1 MERFTKVLIMNIYY
15 YLFFKLSEALNKKGN
30 NEWGPIAAITFL
42 VCVNMGL
49 IYIKA
54 FPVSAIFNSG
64 HKLFLIILGITLF
77 LTNTVLFL
85 DKKRYEKILNC
96 YKRESL
102 KSKRIGSFFVVLY
115 IVITLTSIF
124 FA

>member
-1 MERFTKVLIMNIYY
+1 MNIYY
-15 YLFFKLSEALNKKGN
+15 YLFFKLSEVLNKKGN

-42 VCVNMGL
+42 ICLNIGL
-49 IYIKA
+49 IYINV
-54 FPVSAIFNSG
+54 FPVSIENFSNGG
-64 HKLFLIILGITLF
+64 HKTFLIIVGVTIF
-77 LTNTVLFL
+77 LTNTILFL
-85 DKKRYEKILNC
+85 NKKRCQEILNR

-115 IVITLTSIF
+115 IAITLISIF